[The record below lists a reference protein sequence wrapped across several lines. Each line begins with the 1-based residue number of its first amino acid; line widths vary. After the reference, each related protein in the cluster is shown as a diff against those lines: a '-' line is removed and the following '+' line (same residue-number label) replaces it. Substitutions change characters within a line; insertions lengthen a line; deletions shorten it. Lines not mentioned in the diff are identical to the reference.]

1 MNRRG
6 TEPYARWCE
15 RPGRATSP
23 AYSIW
28 LGSVCTPL
36 PFACVDFIAGCEATA
51 SGFCYLRP
59 LLKDPIGFRTFIK
72 AVAEHQ

>member
-23 AYSIW
+23 AYSIP
-28 LGSVCTPL
+28 G
-36 PFACVDFIAGCEATA
+36 
-51 SGFCYLRP
+51 
-59 LLKDPIGFRTFIK
+59 K
-72 AVAEHQ
+72 AVTVVGVRPKTATPQNGSKTKSDEDVVFLDNFFGLFSGR